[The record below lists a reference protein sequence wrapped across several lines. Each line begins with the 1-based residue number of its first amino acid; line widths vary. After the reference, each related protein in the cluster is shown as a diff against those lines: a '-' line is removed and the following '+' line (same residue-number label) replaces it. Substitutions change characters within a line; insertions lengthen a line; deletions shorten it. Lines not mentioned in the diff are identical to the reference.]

1 MLERARKPRTEAM
14 VNLCFSGPARMQ
26 KKAVEALRE
35 LGFTSDVESIP
46 ASEVFKEFSGENKAP
61 ALLRGARY
69 KEGMT
74 QVQLAAASGIPQRH
88 ISAMENGKE
97 PIGKERAKRIAKV
110 LNVDYR
116 VFL

>member
-1 MLERARKPRTEAM
+1 MLEHAKKRPTETL
-14 VNLCFSGPARMQ
+14 VSLRVTGPASNREQ
-26 KKAVEALRE
+26 AVRLLRE
-35 LGFTSDVESIP
+35 LGFVDDGESV
-46 ASEVFKEFSGENKAP
+46 ASMEVFKEFSGEKKAP
-61 ALLRGARY
+61 ALLRGARH
-69 KEGMT
+69 KEGLT
-74 QVQLAAASGIPQRH
+74 QIQLAAASGILQRH